1 MFQNM
6 SAGEILVLAFGGI
19 LALAAIISTVGGA
32 AEKIVKAVK
41 ALRAPEEAQ
50 NGEIEEIKIRL
61 SKLEGNLKTDE
72 VQIKDSMQG
81 TEALT
86 EGMLALLDHA
96 LNGNNIDQM
105 REAKK
110 GIEAYLIHH

>member
-50 NGEIEEIKIRL
+50 NSEIEEIKNRL
-61 SKLEGNLKTDE
+61 GKLERSLIADE
-72 VQIKDSMQG
+72 KQLADAQACNRV
-81 TEALT
+81 LT
-86 EGMLALLDHA
+86 IGMMAMLEHGI
-96 LNGNNIDQM
+96 NGNNVEQM
-105 REAKK
+105 QKARD
-110 GIEAYLIHH
+110 GIEDYLVYH